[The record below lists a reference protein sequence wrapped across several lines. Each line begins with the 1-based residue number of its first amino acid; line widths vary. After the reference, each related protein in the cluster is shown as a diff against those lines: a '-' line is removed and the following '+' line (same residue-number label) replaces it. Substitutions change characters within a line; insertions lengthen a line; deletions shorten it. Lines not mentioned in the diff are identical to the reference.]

1 MSHYTHLGK
10 ARRIIDGA
18 EKVSGAARYTADL
31 KLPGMLHMKVVFSPY
46 AHASILSIDKSE
58 ALAQPGVV
66 AVLSANDL
74 PTRDKKIVS
83 RNSAI
88 LAKDKVLFAGQPVAV
103 VVAESESAAAD
114 AAPLVMVDYEPL
126 PAVIHLEDAIQA
138 DAPLVWADGL
148 PDEDDDMSDMH
159 AAAAAGDVVSDSEKV
174 RNATDEKHYRR
185 GDVEAGFAEAD
196 VIIERHYKTSI
207 VHQAYLENHAVVAEP
222 DLLGRGLTL
231 YTSTQGQYSV
241 RGIVAK
247 LLGFAESKVL
257 IKPMV
262 IGGAFGAKYGIYEPL
277 VASVAMAL
285 GQPVRLVLTRTED
298 MQSTTPAPSIIMD
311 VKAGAKRDGS
321 LTALQARILVDNGIF
336 SFSHAGITAMLL
348 GGYYR
353 WPNLKID
360 AYEIHTHKV
369 QVGAYRAPGAPQA
382 SFAIESTIDDLA
394 QELGLDPLEFRLKNA
409 VEGGDPNGNNEKW
422 PAGIGLKKV
431 LERLREHPLWQNR
444 KPGDG
449 TGIAVGGW
457 PIGNGSAEAL
467 CRVDADGTV
476 RVDVGIV
483 DISGVNSSLALIAA
497 EAMGVSPDQVTINAT
512 GTDGAYGPVSG
523 GSQVTYSTSG
533 AVYEAV
539 LETKKQLI
547 KIAADSFEAAEADIE
562 INDGHAQV
570 KGVPAKRLSLAA
582 LVSKGRR
589 RYGGVVA
596 EGKSAPPV
604 NAPGFVAHLVKLELD
619 RATGVVSP
627 QHYVAVQD
635 VGFPLN
641 PLLVEGQIHGG
652 VVQGLGFALHE
663 AMRFDDEGQLLT
675 AGFLNYAIPRIDTVP
690 TIEAIMLENP
700 SPEGPFGA
708 RGVGE
713 PPITAG
719 AAAVAN
725 AIRDA
730 AGLRMTELPIQQEA
744 IWQALRNS
752 EH

>member
-1 MSHYTHLGK
+1 MSQYTHLGK

-31 KLPGMLHMKVVFSPY
+31 KLPGMLHMKVIFSPY
-46 AHASILSIDKSE
+46 AHARILSVDKAE

-66 AVLSANDL
+66 AVLTAEDL
-74 PTRDKKIVS
+74 PTRHKTIVS
-83 RNSAI
+83 RNSAV
-88 LAKDKVLFAGQPVAV
+88 LAKGEVLFAGQPVAV
-103 VVAESESAAAD
+103 VVAETPEAAAD
-114 AAPLVMVDYEPL
+114 AAPLVVVDYDPL
-126 PAVIHLEDAIQA
+126 PAVIHLEAAIQPET
-138 DAPLVWADGL
+138 PLVWPDGL

-159 AAAAAGDVVSDSEKV
+159 AAAAAGESAADAETV
-174 RNATDEKHYRR
+174 RNASDEKHYRR
-185 GDVEAGFAEAD
+185 GDVAKGFAESE
-196 VIIERHYKTSI
+196 VIVERRFKTAS
-207 VHQAYLENHAVVAEP
+207 VHQTYLENHAVLAEP
-222 DLLGRGLTL
+222 GPLGQSITI

-241 RGIVAK
+241 RSIVAK
-247 LLGFAESKVL
+247 LLELPENKVL
-257 IKPMV
+257 IQPMV

-277 VASVAMAL
+277 VAAVALAL
-285 GQPVRLVLTRTED
+285 GQPVKMVLTRSED
-298 MQSTTPAPSIIMD
+298 MQSTTPAPSIILD

-321 LTALQARILVDNGIF
+321 LAALEARILVDNGVF
-336 SFSHAGITAMLL
+336 SFSHAGIAAMLL

-353 WPNLKID
+353 WQHLKID
-360 AYEIHTHKV
+360 AYEVHTHKG

-382 SFAIESTIDDLA
+382 TFAIESVVDELA
-394 QELGLDPLEFRLKNA
+394 RELGWDPLEFRLHNA
-409 VEGGDPNGNNEKW
+409 VEGGDPNGNNEPW

-431 LERLREHPLWQNR
+431 LERLREHPLWR
-444 KPGDG
+444 ERTPGDG

-467 CRVDADGTV
+467 CRVDSDGTV

-497 EAMGVSPDQVTINAT
+497 ETMGVAPEQVVIQAT

-533 AVYEAV
+533 AVHEAV
-539 LETKKQLI
+539 LEAKKQLI

-562 INDGHAQV
+562 IVDGYAQV
-570 KGVPAKRLSLAA
+570 KGVPAKRLALSA
-582 LVSKGRR
+582 LVRQGRKR
-589 RYGGVVA
+589 FGGIVA

-604 NAPGFVAHLVKLELD
+604 NAPGFVAHLVKLSVD
-619 RATGVVSP
+619 TATGVVTP
-627 QHYVAVQD
+627 EQYVAVQD
-635 VGFPLN
+635 VGFALN

-652 VVQGLGFALHE
+652 ATQGLGYALFE
-663 AMRFDDEGQLLT
+663 AMRFDDEGQVLT
-675 AGFLNYAIPRIDTVP
+675 PNFLNYALPRIDTVP
-690 TIEAIMLENP
+690 RIEAILLENP

-730 AGLRMTELPIQQEA
+730 CGVRVCELPITQESL
-744 IWQALRNS
+744 WQSL
-752 EH
+752 HKG